1 MLKENE
7 TNTGSKDLD
16 NNVMFQPETI
26 WCNYFSETLSMNDTE
41 TNMPPLYKTPR
52 TFTEYCKTKNKQFS
66 ENRMEGAN
74 TTYSMLKNDLG
85 NGGPIKPERKEAL
98 SKEHIQPELVE
109 YIEAHKEKTTQNQK
123 LEEILKN
130 NPNFS
135 PALKELAFFSFLGSV
150 GKMEEY
156 EDLLN
161 KREKGLFQV
170 YFKKIQDPAAFNKS
184 LELMKRY
191 WDIDPNLRWDFLP
204 RIGGCDE
211 TMKMYFTL
219 KKMGPLLIA
228 QQDGPLSNDQLK
240 GFAKEGNTLA
250 MAYLAERLISGKEAL
265 SGYMFALQAAESGE
279 PKGQSI
285 LAFYL
290 LSGTAAAKNVKR
302 GFDWA
307 LKSAEAGDP
316 RGSTLAGVCLIQGI
330 GTVPDKTKGM
340 ELLQIGIKGGDSTA
354 LQIAKNPGLENK
366 IQFLPLSSGNNSQ

>member
-1 MLKENE
+1 
-7 TNTGSKDLD
+7 
-16 NNVMFQPETI
+16 
-26 WCNYFSETLSMNDTE
+26 MNDTE
-41 TNMPPLYKTPR
+41 TSMPPLYKTPR
-52 TFTEYCKTKNKQFS
+52 TFTDYCKTKNKQFS

-85 NGGPIKPERKEAL
+85 NGVPIKPERKEAL
-98 SKEHIQPELVE
+98 SKEHIHPELVE

-135 PALKELAFFSFLGSV
+135 PALKELAFFYFLGAV

-156 EDLLN
+156 EALSN
-161 KREKGLFQV
+161 KKEKGLFQV

-228 QQDGPLSNDQLK
+228 QQDGSLSNDQLK

-316 RGSTLAGVCLIQGI
+316 RGSTLAGVCFIQGI

-340 ELLQIGIKGGDSTA
+340 ELLKIGIKGGDPTA
-354 LQIAKNPGLENK
+354 LQIAKNPGLETQ
-366 IQFLPLSSGNNSQ
+366 IQFLPVGPPSNP

>member
-1 MLKENE
+1 
-7 TNTGSKDLD
+7 
-16 NNVMFQPETI
+16 
-26 WCNYFSETLSMNDTE
+26 
-41 TNMPPLYKTPR
+41 
-52 TFTEYCKTKNKQFS
+52 
-66 ENRMEGAN
+66 
-74 TTYSMLKNDLG
+74 
-85 NGGPIKPERKEAL
+85 
-98 SKEHIQPELVE
+98 
-109 YIEAHKEKTTQNQK
+109 
-123 LEEILKN
+123 
-130 NPNFS
+130 
-135 PALKELAFFSFLGSV
+135 
-150 GKMEEY
+150 
-156 EDLLN
+156 
-161 KREKGLFQV
+161 
-170 YFKKIQDPAAFNKS
+170 
-184 LELMKRY
+184 
-191 WDIDPNLRWDFLP
+191 
-204 RIGGCDE
+204 
-211 TMKMYFTL
+211 MKMYFTL

-228 QQDGPLSNDQLK
+228 QQDGSLSNDQLK

-316 RGSTLAGVCLIQGI
+316 RGSTLAGVCFIQGI

-340 ELLQIGIKGGDSTA
+340 ELLQIGIKGGDPTA